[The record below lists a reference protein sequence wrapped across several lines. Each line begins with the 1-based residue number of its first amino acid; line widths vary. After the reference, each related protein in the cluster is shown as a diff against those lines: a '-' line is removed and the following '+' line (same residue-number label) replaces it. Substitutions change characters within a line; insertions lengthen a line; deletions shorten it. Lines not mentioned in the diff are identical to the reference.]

1 MIRKKTLTVYWR
13 RYLVSETLGLTGHP
27 FFWVNRHNAENQN
40 LTKCRKP
47 FYSILAIFFLQK
59 DVLVQNAEFGFA
71 DKT

>member
-1 MIRKKTLTVYWR
+1 M
-13 RYLVSETLGLTGHP
+13 
-27 FFWVNRHNAENQN
+27 VNRHNAENQN
-40 LTKCRKP
+40 LTKRRKP